1 MNVLVVGLGNV
12 GTTLLAAL
20 LDWQHELDVSN
31 IFVARRQVPPWET
44 DAMTAFEK
52 RGVTI
57 CTLEPGSYPQ
67 VTDITPDIQFV
78 FHCGP
83 NKSALEAR
91 STYDKWP
98 SLMGAVGQG
107 SEKGFG
113 PSFMSGV
120 FPENIDGARFVHV
133 VSCNTHGLASVLRW
147 VAGDRLEH
155 LKKADAVIVRRSE
168 DLCHHE
174 RLVGGPVV
182 ARHRD
187 AQHGTHLAVDIVDLF
202 AQNGIQARVTTS
214 DVTTQGQ
221 LLHTLRFQVVLDLP
235 IDQDRLLSRL
245 EAQRWLAKTSVFDGN
260 RVFEKG
266 RRFGFQGRLF
276 SHAIVVS
283 NNLLI
288 DGCTVSGW
296 AFVPQEGNTI
306 GSTIEAFLRQTRHP
320 KADAIVQDVCQRLV
334 QRRL

>member
-12 GTTLLAAL
+12 GTTLLATL
-20 LDWQHELDVSN
+20 LEWRKELAVSG
-31 IFVARRQVPPWET
+31 IFVARRRVPPWET
-44 DAMTAFEK
+44 DAMAAFEQ

-57 CTLEPGSYPQ
+57 CTSEPDSYPN
-67 VTDITPDIQFV
+67 VTEITSDIQFV

-83 NKSALEAR
+83 NKSALKAR
-91 STYDKWP
+91 STYDQWP
-98 SLMGAVGQG
+98 TLVGAVGQG

-113 PSFMSGV
+113 PSFMSGA
-120 FPENIDGARFVHV
+120 FPESIDGARFVHV
-133 VSCNTHGLASVLRW
+133 VSCNTHGLTSVLRW
-147 VAGDRLEH
+147 AAGNRLEH

-182 ARHRD
+182 ARHRS
-187 AQHGTHLAVDIVDLF
+187 AQYGTHHAVDVIDLF
-202 AQNGIQARVTTS
+202 AQNGIQAHVTTS
-214 DVTTQGQ
+214 DITTQGQ
-221 LLHTLRFQVVLDLP
+221 LLHSLRFQVILDRP
-235 IDQDRLLSRL
+235 VDQDQLLARL
-245 EAQRWLAKTSVFDGN
+245 AKQQWLGKTSVFDGN

-276 SHAIVVS
+276 SHAIVVA

-306 GSTIEAFLRQTRHP
+306 GSTIEAFLRQTQHP
-320 KADAIVQDVCQRLV
+320 MVDAVVRDVRQKLV
-334 QRRL
+334 QRQL